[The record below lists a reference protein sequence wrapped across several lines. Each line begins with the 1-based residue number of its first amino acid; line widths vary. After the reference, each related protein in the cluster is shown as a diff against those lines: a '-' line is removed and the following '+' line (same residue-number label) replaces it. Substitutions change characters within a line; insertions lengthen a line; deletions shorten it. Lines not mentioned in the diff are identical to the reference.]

1 LIPGKIRRAWR
12 VKWTMTVTSVERGGG
27 GGWIL
32 LGLGALFVI
41 SVALM
46 ILVFA
51 FGIAAIAHAP

>member
-1 LIPGKIRRAWR
+1 
-12 VKWTMTVTSVERGGG
+12 MTVTSVERGGG